1 LAAVMVSAKLTIGK
15 EKAGKFASEGKT
27 PLFIAVDSELA
38 GIIAVADQ
46 IKGSS
51 LKTVEKL
58 HSLGLEVV
66 MLTGDNRKTAQV
78 IAEQLSIDKVVSE
91 VLPED
96 KAKNSLIEEL
106 KQYLIYRQDL
116 DKGEKFAPFMK
127 QILQVIDRIESSE
140 EKSDLLTSIAE
151 ELLQILSLNGLQV
164 IDNSGMIDPSMH
176 EVVNTV
182 AVTDEQSENNI
193 VEVLQKGYLLNNRV
207 LRPSK
212 VTIAK

>member
-1 LAAVMVSAKLTIGK
+1 MSEEVLHEKVSYI
-15 EKAGKFASEGKT
+15 
-27 PLFIAVDSELA
+27 V
-38 GIIAVADQ
+38 
-46 IKGSS
+46 
-51 LKTVEKL
+51 
-58 HSLGLEVV
+58 
-66 MLTGDNRKTAQV
+66 
-78 IAEQLSIDKVVSE
+78 DKVEDIES
-91 VLPED
+91 LITRRLLED

-164 IDNSGMIDPSMH
+164 IDNSGTIDPSMH

-182 AVTDEQSENNI
+182 AVTDEHSENNI

>member
-1 LAAVMVSAKLTIGK
+1 MSEEVLHEKVSYI
-15 EKAGKFASEGKT
+15 
-27 PLFIAVDSELA
+27 V
-38 GIIAVADQ
+38 
-46 IKGSS
+46 
-51 LKTVEKL
+51 
-58 HSLGLEVV
+58 
-66 MLTGDNRKTAQV
+66 
-78 IAEQLSIDKVVSE
+78 DKVEDIES
-91 VLPED
+91 LITRRLLED

-127 QILQVIDRIESSE
+127 QI
-140 EKSDLLTSIAE
+140 
-151 ELLQILSLNGLQV
+151 LQV

>member
-1 LAAVMVSAKLTIGK
+1 MSEEVLHEKVSYI
-15 EKAGKFASEGKT
+15 
-27 PLFIAVDSELA
+27 V
-38 GIIAVADQ
+38 
-46 IKGSS
+46 
-51 LKTVEKL
+51 
-58 HSLGLEVV
+58 
-66 MLTGDNRKTAQV
+66 
-78 IAEQLSIDKVVSE
+78 DKVEDIES
-91 VLPED
+91 LITRRLLED

-164 IDNSGMIDPSMH
+164 IDNSGKIDPSMH

>member
-1 LAAVMVSAKLTIGK
+1 MSEEVLHEKVSYI
-15 EKAGKFASEGKT
+15 
-27 PLFIAVDSELA
+27 V
-38 GIIAVADQ
+38 
-46 IKGSS
+46 
-51 LKTVEKL
+51 
-58 HSLGLEVV
+58 
-66 MLTGDNRKTAQV
+66 
-78 IAEQLSIDKVVSE
+78 DKVEDIES
-91 VLPED
+91 LITRRLLED

-116 DKGEKFAPFMK
+116 DKGEKFAPLMK

-140 EKSDLLTSIAE
+140 EKSDLLISIAE
-151 ELLQILSLNGLQV
+151 ELLQILSMNGLQV

-212 VTIAK
+212 VIIAK

>member
-1 LAAVMVSAKLTIGK
+1 MSEEVLHEKVSYI
-15 EKAGKFASEGKT
+15 
-27 PLFIAVDSELA
+27 V
-38 GIIAVADQ
+38 
-46 IKGSS
+46 
-51 LKTVEKL
+51 
-58 HSLGLEVV
+58 
-66 MLTGDNRKTAQV
+66 
-78 IAEQLSIDKVVSE
+78 DKVEDIES
-91 VLPED
+91 LITRRLLED

-151 ELLQILSLNGLQV
+151 ELLQILSMNGLQV

-212 VTIAK
+212 VIIAK

>member
-1 LAAVMVSAKLTIGK
+1 MSEEVLHEKVSYI
-15 EKAGKFASEGKT
+15 
-27 PLFIAVDSELA
+27 V
-38 GIIAVADQ
+38 
-46 IKGSS
+46 
-51 LKTVEKL
+51 
-58 HSLGLEVV
+58 
-66 MLTGDNRKTAQV
+66 
-78 IAEQLSIDKVVSE
+78 DKVEDIES
-91 VLPED
+91 LITRRLLED

-116 DKGEKFAPFMK
+116 DKGEKFAQFMK

-182 AVTDEQSENNI
+182 AATDEQSENNI

>member
-1 LAAVMVSAKLTIGK
+1 MSEEVLHEKVSYI
-15 EKAGKFASEGKT
+15 
-27 PLFIAVDSELA
+27 V
-38 GIIAVADQ
+38 
-46 IKGSS
+46 
-51 LKTVEKL
+51 
-58 HSLGLEVV
+58 
-66 MLTGDNRKTAQV
+66 
-78 IAEQLSIDKVVSE
+78 DKVEDIES
-91 VLPED
+91 LITRRLLED

-182 AVTDEQSENNI
+182 VVTDEQSENNI

>member
-1 LAAVMVSAKLTIGK
+1 MSEEVLHEKVSYI
-15 EKAGKFASEGKT
+15 
-27 PLFIAVDSELA
+27 V
-38 GIIAVADQ
+38 
-46 IKGSS
+46 
-51 LKTVEKL
+51 
-58 HSLGLEVV
+58 
-66 MLTGDNRKTAQV
+66 
-78 IAEQLSIDKVVSE
+78 DKVEDIES
-91 VLPED
+91 LITRRLLED

-127 QILQVIDRIESSE
+127 QILQVVDRIESSE
-140 EKSDLLTSIAE
+140 EQSDFLTSIAE
-151 ELLQILSLNGLQV
+151 ELLQVLSLNGLQV
-164 IDNSGMIDPSMH
+164 VDNSGMIDPSMH

-212 VTIAK
+212 VIIAK

>member
-1 LAAVMVSAKLTIGK
+1 MSEEVLHEKVSYI
-15 EKAGKFASEGKT
+15 
-27 PLFIAVDSELA
+27 V
-38 GIIAVADQ
+38 
-46 IKGSS
+46 
-51 LKTVEKL
+51 
-58 HSLGLEVV
+58 
-66 MLTGDNRKTAQV
+66 
-78 IAEQLSIDKVVSE
+78 DKVEDIES
-91 VLPED
+91 LITRRLLED

-164 IDNSGMIDPSMH
+164 IDNSGVIDPSMH

>member
-1 LAAVMVSAKLTIGK
+1 MSEEVLHEKVSYI
-15 EKAGKFASEGKT
+15 
-27 PLFIAVDSELA
+27 V
-38 GIIAVADQ
+38 
-46 IKGSS
+46 
-51 LKTVEKL
+51 
-58 HSLGLEVV
+58 
-66 MLTGDNRKTAQV
+66 
-78 IAEQLSIDKVVSE
+78 DKVEDIES
-91 VLPED
+91 LITRRLLED

-140 EKSDLLTSIAE
+140 EKSDLLISIAE
-151 ELLQILSLNGLQV
+151 ELLQILSMNGLQV

-212 VTIAK
+212 VIIAK

>member
-1 LAAVMVSAKLTIGK
+1 MSEEVLH
-15 EKAGKFASEGKT
+15 EKISY
-27 PLFIAVDSELA
+27 IV
-38 GIIAVADQ
+38 
-46 IKGSS
+46 
-51 LKTVEKL
+51 
-58 HSLGLEVV
+58 
-66 MLTGDNRKTAQV
+66 
-78 IAEQLSIDKVVSE
+78 DKVEDIES
-91 VLPED
+91 LITRRLLED

-140 EKSDLLTSIAE
+140 EKSDLLISIAE
-151 ELLQILSLNGLQV
+151 ELLQILSMNGLQV

-212 VTIAK
+212 VIIAK

>member
-1 LAAVMVSAKLTIGK
+1 MSEEVLHEKVSYI
-15 EKAGKFASEGKT
+15 
-27 PLFIAVDSELA
+27 V
-38 GIIAVADQ
+38 
-46 IKGSS
+46 
-51 LKTVEKL
+51 
-58 HSLGLEVV
+58 
-66 MLTGDNRKTAQV
+66 
-78 IAEQLSIDKVVSE
+78 DKVEDIES
-91 VLPED
+91 LITRRLLED

-182 AVTDEQSENNI
+182 VVTEEQSENNI

>member
-1 LAAVMVSAKLTIGK
+1 MNEEVLHEKVSYI
-15 EKAGKFASEGKT
+15 
-27 PLFIAVDSELA
+27 V
-38 GIIAVADQ
+38 
-46 IKGSS
+46 
-51 LKTVEKL
+51 
-58 HSLGLEVV
+58 
-66 MLTGDNRKTAQV
+66 
-78 IAEQLSIDKVVSE
+78 DKVEDIES
-91 VLPED
+91 LITRRLLED

>member
-1 LAAVMVSAKLTIGK
+1 MSEEVLHEKVSYI
-15 EKAGKFASEGKT
+15 
-27 PLFIAVDSELA
+27 V
-38 GIIAVADQ
+38 
-46 IKGSS
+46 
-51 LKTVEKL
+51 
-58 HSLGLEVV
+58 
-66 MLTGDNRKTAQV
+66 
-78 IAEQLSIDKVVSE
+78 DKVEDIES
-91 VLPED
+91 LITRRLLED

-164 IDNSGMIDPSMH
+164 IDNSGMIDPGMH

>member
-1 LAAVMVSAKLTIGK
+1 MSEEVLHEKVSYI
-15 EKAGKFASEGKT
+15 
-27 PLFIAVDSELA
+27 V
-38 GIIAVADQ
+38 
-46 IKGSS
+46 
-51 LKTVEKL
+51 
-58 HSLGLEVV
+58 
-66 MLTGDNRKTAQV
+66 
-78 IAEQLSIDKVVSE
+78 DKVEDIES
-91 VLPED
+91 LITRRLLED

-140 EKSDLLTSIAE
+140 EKSDLLISIAE

>member
-1 LAAVMVSAKLTIGK
+1 MSEEVLHEKVSYI
-15 EKAGKFASEGKT
+15 
-27 PLFIAVDSELA
+27 V
-38 GIIAVADQ
+38 
-46 IKGSS
+46 
-51 LKTVEKL
+51 
-58 HSLGLEVV
+58 
-66 MLTGDNRKTAQV
+66 
-78 IAEQLSIDKVVSE
+78 DKVEDIES
-91 VLPED
+91 LITRRLLED

-151 ELLQILSLNGLQV
+151 ELLQILSLNGLQI

>member
-1 LAAVMVSAKLTIGK
+1 MSEEVLHEKVSYI
-15 EKAGKFASEGKT
+15 
-27 PLFIAVDSELA
+27 V
-38 GIIAVADQ
+38 
-46 IKGSS
+46 
-51 LKTVEKL
+51 
-58 HSLGLEVV
+58 
-66 MLTGDNRKTAQV
+66 
-78 IAEQLSIDKVVSE
+78 DKVEDIES
-91 VLPED
+91 LITRRLLED

-140 EKSDLLTSIAE
+140 EKSDFLTSIAE

-164 IDNSGMIDPSMH
+164 IDNSGTIDPSMY

>member
-1 LAAVMVSAKLTIGK
+1 MSEEVLHEKVSYI
-15 EKAGKFASEGKT
+15 
-27 PLFIAVDSELA
+27 V
-38 GIIAVADQ
+38 
-46 IKGSS
+46 
-51 LKTVEKL
+51 
-58 HSLGLEVV
+58 
-66 MLTGDNRKTAQV
+66 
-78 IAEQLSIDKVVSE
+78 DKVEDIES
-91 VLPED
+91 LITRRLLED

-140 EKSDLLTSIAE
+140 EKSDFLTSIAE

-164 IDNSGMIDPSMH
+164 IDNSGTIDPSMH

-182 AVTDEQSENNI
+182 AVPDEQSENNI

>member
-1 LAAVMVSAKLTIGK
+1 MSEEVLHEKVSYI
-15 EKAGKFASEGKT
+15 
-27 PLFIAVDSELA
+27 V
-38 GIIAVADQ
+38 
-46 IKGSS
+46 
-51 LKTVEKL
+51 
-58 HSLGLEVV
+58 
-66 MLTGDNRKTAQV
+66 
-78 IAEQLSIDKVVSE
+78 DKVEDIES
-91 VLPED
+91 LITRRLLED

-182 AVTDEQSENNI
+182 AATDEQSENNI

-212 VTIAK
+212 VIIAK

>member
-1 LAAVMVSAKLTIGK
+1 MSEEVLHEKVSYI
-15 EKAGKFASEGKT
+15 
-27 PLFIAVDSELA
+27 V
-38 GIIAVADQ
+38 
-46 IKGSS
+46 
-51 LKTVEKL
+51 
-58 HSLGLEVV
+58 
-66 MLTGDNRKTAQV
+66 
-78 IAEQLSIDKVVSE
+78 DKVEDIES
-91 VLPED
+91 LITRRLLED

-140 EKSDLLTSIAE
+140 EKSDLLTSVAE